1 MLEDLT
7 TQILNFG
14 LNTTDTR
21 QAALYFRQAQATF
34 ECIASEF
41 LGSALGFYVPQL
53 FASPF
58 SETIDDFPRNRP
70 SLYTSYVYIYIYMYI
85 RECKI
90 CMILHVQCEGFL
102 VSLHAE
108 DLPLVDRALCNA
120 LVEGPTRELAV
131 ARCQIFHHSDFGKP
145 WTNRVFEA
153 VLRVVLGVRCA
164 LHRRL
169 YHIQICSLA

>member
-1 MLEDLT
+1 M
-7 TQILNFG
+7 NFG

-41 LGSALGFYVPQL
+41 SGSALGFYVPQL

-70 SLYTSYVYIYIYMYI
+70 SLYTSYIHHIYIYMYI
-85 RECKI
+85 RECKF

-131 ARCQIFHHSDFGKP
+131 ARCQIFHQIPENLGQIELLRQSFVLFLVFVALYTVGFITSRFAAWHSVGY
-145 WTNRVFEA
+145 T
-153 VLRVVLGVRCA
+153 
-164 LHRRL
+164 
-169 YHIQICSLA
+169 

>member
-1 MLEDLT
+1 VFGAENAGGLDNSM
-7 TQILNFG
+7 NFG

-70 SLYTSYVYIYIYMYI
+70 SLYTSYIHHIYICTYAN
-85 RECKI
+85 
-90 CMILHVQCEGFL
+90 VNF
-102 VSLHAE
+102 A
-108 DLPLVDRALCNA
+108 
-120 LVEGPTRELAV
+120 
-131 ARCQIFHHSDFGKP
+131 
-145 WTNRVFEA
+145 
-153 VLRVVLGVRCA
+153 
-164 LHRRL
+164 
-169 YHIQICSLA
+169 